1 MKHKCD
7 GCRHKGEHREMG
19 FAPFGICGREYDLV
33 SAEQAYNAQ
42 KCPYGMGDG
51 ELGKA
56 IQRLEIEYE
65 KAKRL
70 DFVVNPLAYAL
81 YQVWKMADRKKG

>member
-1 MKHKCD
+1 
-7 GCRHKGEHREMG
+7 MG
-19 FAPFGICGREYDLV
+19 FAPFGVCTRERNLIV
-33 SAEQAYNAQ
+33 AEQAYNAT
-42 KCPYGMGDG
+42 KCPYKRSKGGLTLEDV
-51 ELGKA
+51 

-81 YQVWKMADRKKG
+81 YQVWKMADGKKGWSG